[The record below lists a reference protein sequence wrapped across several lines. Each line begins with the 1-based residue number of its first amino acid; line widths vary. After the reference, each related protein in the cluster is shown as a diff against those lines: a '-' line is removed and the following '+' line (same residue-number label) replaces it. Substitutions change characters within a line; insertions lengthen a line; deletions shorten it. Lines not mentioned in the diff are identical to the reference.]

1 MSAKGKNQRQLRK
14 QVLRHVE
21 STFDLQRLEF
31 KKRVTPQKHRAKLVG
46 VMVAAAA
53 YSVGFGLAYFA
64 WQTGRTE
71 YETFAKFSWIFMLPS
86 SVIGVFAYMLSGNR
100 REYAVA
106 KDIMAHMLALE
117 GAHGLLWRYEPVM
130 RDLLKDDGL
139 AQRLVEASRHGELA
153 GVEPEDYAQ
162 LIQRL
167 HEALRSGEG
176 VSLSAEAV
184 DAFEENLAEARNAA

>member
-21 STFDLQRLEF
+21 STFDLKRLEF
-31 KKRVTPQKHRAKLVG
+31 KNRVTPQKHRAKLVG

-86 SVIGVFAYMLSGNR
+86 SVVGVFAYMLSSNR

-106 KDIMAHMLALE
+106 KDIMVHMLTLE
-117 GAHGLLWRYEPVM
+117 GGYGLLWRYEPVLHE
-130 RDLLKDDGL
+130 LLKDDAV
-139 AQRLVEASRHGELA
+139 AQRLVEASRHGKMPA
-153 GVEPEDYAQ
+153 VEPEDYA
-162 LIQRL
+162 LVIHRM

-176 VSLSAEAV
+176 ASLSAEAV
-184 DAFEENLAEARNAA
+184 DAFEENLAEARSAA